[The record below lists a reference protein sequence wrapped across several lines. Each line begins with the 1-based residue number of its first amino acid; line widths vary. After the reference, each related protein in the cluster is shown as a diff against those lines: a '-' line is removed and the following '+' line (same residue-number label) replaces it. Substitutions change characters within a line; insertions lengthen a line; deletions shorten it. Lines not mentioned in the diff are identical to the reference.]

1 MLLEEL
7 KNQLAE
13 AVTRVTRA
21 EAIRTAAD
29 KLFSKAIDILDG
41 EDVTPEQLIEAKDM
55 EAKAVQQRS
64 LASTTLIAAREDVTR
79 IEKEITDMGKAVM
92 PGSMPGDPPTEG
104 DGSPVLPT
112 APTPAPAN
120 GNNDGDIFDAT
131 YVLRYGT
138 EEKAAKAVLTDL
150 YGKNYEQLRHGQWGA
165 FRRYIR
171 RVNELPSSEDEVLL
185 KSIIL
190 TPKYAKGVA
199 ASGMDLNNL
208 KATMVS
214 AVDILGGYAVPVD
227 FQEEVIKRIAATAI
241 MRPKARSRQTSRD
254 RVEFVKF
261 TGGDDQ
267 YSTNVRVTW
276 VDETPTAGTAETNL
290 TLGLEG
296 IDVHNVMAEAPLSR
310 NTVEDNAVDL
320 VAELIEAFSEA
331 QLIDEDNQF
340 ITGDGVG
347 KPQGILPGGI
357 ALATGVAEVN
367 SLAAADLTADG
378 IIDLVYGI
386 ASQYRPNSIFIMERD
401 TTKRIRKL
409 KDAEGQYLWERNMQ
423 MGEPDTLLG
432 LPIAENESMPSIA
445 ASAYPILFGDPQGY
459 LVVDRIGMTVER
471 FLDSA
476 TARTNTVLYIMRRR
490 LGGQLTHGE
499 RWAGQLVSA

>member
-29 KLFSKAIDILDG
+29 KLFGKAIDILDG

-64 LASTTLIAAREDVTR
+64 LASTTLSAAREDVTR
-79 IEKEITDMGKAVM
+79 IEKEITENSKAVM

-112 APTPAPAN
+112 APTPAPEN
-120 GNNDGDIFDAT
+120 IDSNLSDAT

-171 RVNELPSSEDEVLL
+171 RVNELPSAEDEILL

-267 YSTNVRVTW
+267 YSTNVRVKW
-276 VDETPTAGTAETNL
+276 VDATPTAGTAETNL

-296 IDVHNVMAEAPLSR
+296 IDVHNVMAETPLSR
-310 NTVEDNAVDL
+310 NTVEDNAVNL
-320 VAELIEAFSEA
+320 VDELIEAFSEA

-357 ALATGVAEVN
+357 ALATGVEEVN

-386 ASQYRPNSIFIMERD
+386 ASQYRANSIFIMERD

-459 LVVDRIGMTVER
+459 LIVDRIGMTVER

>member
-7 KNQLAE
+7 KKQLAE
-13 AVTRVTRA
+13 AVARVTRA
-21 EAIRTAAD
+21 EATRVAAD
-29 KLFSKAIDILDG
+29 TLFGKAIDILGGDS
-41 EDVTPEQLIEAKDM
+41 VTPEQLTEAKDM
-55 EAKAVQQRS
+55 ETTAVQQRS
-64 LASTTLIAAREDVTR
+64 LAVTTLRAAEEDVTR
-79 IEKEITDMGKAVM
+79 LEKEIADKGKAVL
-92 PGSMPGDPPTEG
+92 PGSMPGDPPTAGE
-104 DGSPVLPT
+104 GSPVLPI
-112 APTPAPAN
+112 APTPVPTPVN
-120 GNNDGDIFDAT
+120 GDSNLFDAT

-138 EEKAAKAVLTDL
+138 EEKAAKAVLIDL
-150 YGKNYEQLRHGQWGA
+150 YGNDYEQLRHGQWGA

-171 RVNELPSSEDEVLL
+171 RVNELPSAEDELLL

-199 ASGMDLNNL
+199 TSGMDLANL

-214 AVDILGGYAVPVD
+214 AIDILGGYAVPVD

-241 MRPKARSRQTSRD
+241 MRSRARSRQTSRD

-340 ITGDGVG
+340 VTGDGVG
-347 KPQGILPGGI
+347 KPQGILLGGT
-357 ALATGVAEVN
+357 ALATGVTEVN

-386 ASQYRPNSIFIMERD
+386 PSQYRAQSLFIMERD

-432 LPIAENESMPSIA
+432 LPVAENESMPSIA

-459 LVVDRIGMTVER
+459 LIVDRIGMTVER

-499 RWAGQLVSA
+499 RWAGQKVSL